1 MVDDFTCFRIFF
13 EMAMCEFEYACC
25 SLIDSVYRTMIDNQI
40 NWIQKIIIG
49 ELCIYEYL
57 LINGLNLVYGS

>member
-1 MVDDFTCFRIFF
+1 
-13 EMAMCEFEYACC
+13 MAMCEFEYAC
-25 SLIDSVYRTMIDNQI
+25 LIDSVYGTMIDNQI
-40 NWIQKIIIG
+40 DLIQKIIIG